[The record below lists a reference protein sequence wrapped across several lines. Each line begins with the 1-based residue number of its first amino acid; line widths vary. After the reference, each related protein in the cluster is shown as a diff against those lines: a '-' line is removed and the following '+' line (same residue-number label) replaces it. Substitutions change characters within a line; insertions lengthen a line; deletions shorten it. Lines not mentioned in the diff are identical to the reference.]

1 MIRNRLVLYYLFDIL
16 LMSSAFAGNPSLL
29 CFAYVITQAYIKDRN
44 QCWSSPATNNFPY
57 SKSLVS
63 SSSPSAPLSLL
74 PVLFSDICDPKDP
87 WELNRLSEV
96 WEPSL
101 TTSSRVGWW
110 AEWRSFWNAYQE
122 LKHFPIKKSA
132 VKIASLCLHLSPNS
146 LSYVNHVGL
155 IFTTN
160 RQLATTASAHQR
172 THNLIYSDLNS
183 FNNIETS
190 TNVLKFD
197 FSR

>member
-96 WEPSL
+96 
-101 TTSSRVGWW
+101 
-110 AEWRSFWNAYQE
+110 
-122 LKHFPIKKSA
+122 
-132 VKIASLCLHLSPNS
+132 
-146 LSYVNHVGL
+146 
-155 IFTTN
+155 
-160 RQLATTASAHQR
+160 
-172 THNLIYSDLNS
+172 
-183 FNNIETS
+183 
-190 TNVLKFD
+190 
-197 FSR
+197 

>member
-1 MIRNRLVLYYLFDIL
+1 MTWFSLNVNVLSFVSYPSALVLRVNFNDTKQACLYYLFDIL
-16 LMSSAFAGNPSLL
+16 LISSAFAGNPSLL
-29 CFAYVITQAYIKDRN
+29 CLAYVITQAYIKDRN

-132 VKIASLCLHLSPNS
+132 VKMVSLCLHLSPNS
-146 LSYVNHVGL
+146 PSYVNHVGL

-160 RQLATTASAHQR
+160 RQLQLQR
-172 THNLIYSDLNS
+172 ISEHTI
-183 FNNIETS
+183 
-190 TNVLKFD
+190 
-197 FSR
+197 